1 MSMIVSQNRI
11 RYIIQTTD
19 VLSVINQF
27 IIWQMPRRYGSS
39 TIQIK
44 FLYIYQKVQSLIL
57 VS

>member
-1 MSMIVSQNRI
+1 MIVSQNRI
-11 RYIIQTTD
+11 KYIIKTTD

>member
-1 MSMIVSQNRI
+1 MSVIISQNRI
-11 RYIIQTTD
+11 KYIIQTTD
-19 VLSVINQF
+19 ALSVINQF

-44 FLYIYQKVQSLIL
+44 FLYIYQKMQSLIL

>member
-1 MSMIVSQNRI
+1 MSVIISQNRI
-11 RYIIQTTD
+11 KYIIQTTD
-19 VLSVINQF
+19 ALSVINQF

-44 FLYIYQKVQSLIL
+44 FLYIYQKIQSLIL